1 MNVVLVKYL
10 GAAIES
16 ELHIVECPL
25 STDQLVV
32 ELDDAYEITAKVG
45 LGFAGLWLRGFWDEV
60 SDIRKVRI
68 S

>member
-1 MNVVLVKYL
+1 MNVVQVKHL

-32 ELDDAYEITAKVG
+32 ELDDAYEITAKVVDSAMLDCG
-45 LGFAGLWLRGFWDEV
+45 CGDFGM
-60 SDIRKVRI
+60 K
-68 S
+68 